1 VPAAAILIGASQL
14 PTALGSDSHGQNS
27 LYSGV
32 WSLCHP
38 GSWRTDAL
46 VATALVGGLLVL
58 SRRLH
63 PLFPGVLLIVAAATI
78 YGEVGNYDAPKLGT
92 VHVGLPPLTTHL
104 PLRDLPQLITPALVI
119 ALLGFAEA
127 TSIARRYAAL
137 DRTRWDA
144 DREFVSQG
152 AANIA
157 AGMFGGFPV
166 GASFFRSALN
176 RLAGARSSASSL
188 VTGLTVLAFL
198 PLGFLLAPLPRAVL
212 AATVIIAIA
221 PLMRFSE
228 MTEIVRLS
236 RPQATITLT
245 AFVLT
250 LAFVPHIEKAILI
263 AIGVSVAIHLWREL
277 RLDIEVGRWSE
288 RLEASPQGV
297 LWFGNARVLEDRVV
311 DLLAQ
316 HPDAT
321 ELAIRLDGLGRI
333 DLTGAFALRT
343 LLADARQAGLSVSV
357 LGAPQHATRV
367 LDRVLGNMPPQ
378 RPT

>member
-1 VPAAAILIGASQL
+1 MARRDGRWFVAVA
-14 PTALGSDSHGQNS
+14 
-27 LYSGV
+27 
-32 WSLCHP
+32 
-38 GSWRTDAL
+38 RL
-46 VATALVGGLLVL
+46 VRRRRVDVVVLAGGLLVL

-63 PLFPGVLLIVAAATI
+63 PLFPGVLLIVTAAAVW
-78 YGEVGNYDAPKLGT
+78 GEVGHYDAPKLGT
-92 VHVGLPPLTTHL
+92 FHAGIPPLTTHL
-104 PLRDLPQLITPALVI
+104 PLRDLPHLVAPALVI

-127 TSIARRYAAL
+127 SSIARRYAAL

-144 DREFVSQG
+144 NREFVSQG

-166 GASFFRSALN
+166 GASFSRSALN
-176 RLAGARSSASSL
+176 RLAGARSSASAL
-188 VTGLTVLAFL
+188 VTGLAVLAFL

-212 AATVIIAIA
+212 AITVIVAIV
-221 PLMRFSE
+221 PLMRLTE
-228 MTEIVRLS
+228 VVEIVRLS

-250 LAFVPHIEKAILI
+250 LAFAPHIERAILI

-277 RLDIEVGRWSE
+277 RLDIEVDRHSQC
-288 RLEASPQGV
+288 LEASPHGV

-311 DLLAQ
+311 DLLARN
-316 HPDAT
+316 PDAT

-333 DLTGAFALRT
+333 DLAGAFALRT
-343 LLADARQAGLSVSV
+343 LLGDARQAGLTVSV

-367 LDRVLGNMPPQ
+367 LGRVLGNMPPK
-378 RPT
+378 RPS